1 MPKPQTEALQP
12 VEVPSSST
20 GQAAAAVRW
29 NAALWTI
36 GSGLT
41 SGGFVDYFAQ
51 ELGAFGFTLAL
62 IATTPE
68 LAGLAGVGYRQFKP
82 LSGGRQRMW
91 LIGTILSRFL
101 LMGLPLAGLLA
112 SNSVAMPALVL
123 LWCSLFLAGLLN
135 GLASTAFF
143 SWLGSLAGYKRGEF
157 LGKRQLVVLLFQLIV
172 PLAGAYFR
180 DWTRSA
186 NTTGT
191 TWLLVYAGVFAAGI
205 GLQLLS
211 VLAMRRIPAME
222 IDDQQVEWTLR
233 LTPQL
238 NRALDNKLVSPAM
251 WLIIH
256 AVLLGAA
263 NGLTQSVISQY
274 QFKELQMPLF
284 ARYLLF
290 DLMILVQIGTTWWAM
305 GQIDA
310 GRCSRPL
317 FWGALLA
324 SFGILFYALA
334 GKENWWW
341 VLIFSSIC
349 WGGFGAVKVAGPA
362 LAIKL
367 SGARDAGP
375 LLAWLRVVPGFAAGV
390 TGLLGGLLLMQ
401 DFGPLPGL
409 SAWSTWM
416 TEYQILFML
425 SFVGRW
431 IAAFLVTMIVEP
443 KIAESLA
450 AEDLT
455 RSVNSSEKDL

>member
-1 MPKPQTEALQP
+1 MPEPQTVAAQP
-12 VEVPSSST
+12 VEETFSST
-20 GQAAAAVRW
+20 GQVAAAVRW

-62 IATTPE
+62 VAATPE
-68 LAGLAGVGYRQFKP
+68 LAGLAGVGYRQIKP
-82 LSGGRQRMW
+82 LTGGRHRMW

-112 SNSVAMPALVL
+112 SNSIATPALVV

-143 SWLGSLAGYKRGEF
+143 SWLGSLSGIKQGEF

-186 NTTGT
+186 NTAGS

-211 VLAMRRIPAME
+211 VLAMRRIPMLE
-222 IDDQQVEWTLR
+222 IDDQKVELTLR
-233 LTPQL
+233 LTPKLSQ
-238 NRALDNKLVSPAM
+238 ALDSKLVTPAM

-263 NGLTQSVISQY
+263 NGLTQAVISQY

-290 DLMILVQIGTTWWAM
+290 DLMILVQIGTTWWAI

-341 VLIFSSIC
+341 ILIFSSIC
-349 WGGFGAVKVAGPA
+349 WGGFGAVNVAGPA

-367 SGARDAGP
+367 AGPRDAGP

-409 SAWSTWM
+409 SAWNSWM
-416 TEYQILFML
+416 TEYQVLFVL

-431 IAAFLVTMIVEP
+431 IAAFLVKMIVEP
-443 KIAESLA
+443 QIAESLA
-450 AEDLT
+450 LEQSTLSAEPSE
-455 RSVNSSEKDL
+455 RNS